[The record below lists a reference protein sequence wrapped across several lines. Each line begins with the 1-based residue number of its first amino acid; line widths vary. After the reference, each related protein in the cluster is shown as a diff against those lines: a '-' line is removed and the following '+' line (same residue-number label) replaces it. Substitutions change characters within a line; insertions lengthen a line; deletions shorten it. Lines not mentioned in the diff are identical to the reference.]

1 MLNFSPWNLLF
12 IVINLLVLLV
22 LMKKFLYQPVLGV
35 IQKRQELLNQQF
47 AQAQNSQKEADALK
61 KQYEASLA
69 DAKEESDRMIKEAKM
84 QAGIEYDLILAP
96 ADEKSRQILDDAKK
110 AGQWERERAVKE
122 AGDQIAQLAIAAAS
136 KIVSQTCGEKQN
148 YDIYEEFLKKAGE
161 KSEADEQ

>member
-61 KQYEASLA
+61 KQ
-69 DAKEESDRMIKEAKM
+69 
-84 QAGIEYDLILAP
+84 
-96 ADEKSRQILDDAKK
+96 
-110 AGQWERERAVKE
+110 
-122 AGDQIAQLAIAAAS
+122 
-136 KIVSQTCGEKQN
+136 
-148 YDIYEEFLKKAGE
+148 
-161 KSEADEQ
+161 

>member
-47 AQAQNSQKEADALK
+47 AQAQNSQKEPDALI

-84 QAGIEYDLILAP
+84 QAGIEYDLILAT

>member
-84 QAGIEYDLILAP
+84 QAGIEYDLILAT

-161 KSEADEQ
+161 DSETVNH

>member
-1 MLNFSPWNLLF
+1 M
-12 IVINLLVLLV
+12 
-22 LMKKFLYQPVLGV
+22 MKKFLYQPVLGV

-84 QAGIEYDLILAP
+84 QAGIEYDLILAT

>member
-84 QAGIEYDLILAP
+84 QAGIEYDLILAT

-110 AGQWERERAVKE
+110 AGLWERERAVKE
-122 AGDQIAQLAIAAAS
+122 AGDQIAQMAIAAAS

>member
-84 QAGIEYDLILAP
+84 QAGIEYDLILAT

>member
-84 QAGIEYDLILAP
+84 QAGIEYDLILAT

-161 KSEADEQ
+161 KSGTYGN